1 MQLRAIQ
8 RLRPAFDVAFFTA
21 LRLRRLKQ
29 AEKVMMQEGEI
40 SVDRHIKIDS
50 LKMKVDRQV
59 CERERNI
66 HAPTHQTSAKL
77 FPVVVFG
84 LPSAWNSALKRP
96 SCRPVGAFGH
106 LGCAAH
112 TMVSIHVSGKG
123 ALPDL
128 AYGFVCVKVIVRI
141 NTASTPRTMV
151 LLMGCGTTHRCCPP
165 ANAWWSCGPS
175 WLYTRPHKPAWTPS
189 L

>member
-29 AEKVMMQEGEI
+29 AEKAMMQEGEI

-66 HAPTHQTSAKL
+66 HAPRTRHQRSC
-77 FPVVVFG
+77 FP
-84 LPSAWNSALKRP
+84 W
-96 SCRPVGAFGH
+96 
-106 LGCAAH
+106 
-112 TMVSIHVSGKG
+112 
-123 ALPDL
+123 
-128 AYGFVCVKVIVRI
+128 
-141 NTASTPRTMV
+141 
-151 LLMGCGTTHRCCPP
+151 
-165 ANAWWSCGPS
+165 
-175 WLYTRPHKPAWTPS
+175 
-189 L
+189 